1 MGSNS
6 GVTRMNLFTTRETY
20 PATPRFCI
28 RPGTVPMLAI
38 VIAIIA
44 AASISIF
51 LVHAVEAYLTQ

>member
-1 MGSNS
+1 VRDLSCDPEILR
-6 GVTRMNLFTTRETY
+6 V
-20 PATPRFCI
+20 I
-28 RPGTVPMLAI
+28 RPGTVPMLEI